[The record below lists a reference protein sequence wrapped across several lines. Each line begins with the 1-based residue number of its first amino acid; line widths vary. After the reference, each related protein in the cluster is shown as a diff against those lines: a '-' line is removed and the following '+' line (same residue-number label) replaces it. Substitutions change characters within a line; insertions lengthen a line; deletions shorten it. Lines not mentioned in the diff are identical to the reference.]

1 MHQMLLYLQECA
13 DRVMSKKIAEA
24 VFECSFFF
32 IQKGLTVRRQ
42 CGIKKSFFFRCFG
55 DCQEI
60 VRTYS

>member
-13 DRVMSKKIAEA
+13 DRVMSKKIAEV
-24 VFECSFFF
+24 VFECFL

-42 CGIKKSFFFRCFG
+42 RVIKKSCFFCCFG
-55 DCQEI
+55 DCQI